1 MKNIRHPNLTE
12 FIGTC
17 VEPGRVCVLTEYCSK
32 GNLQDILENTE
43 VQLDTIFIASLI
55 SDIIQVSGNEFAS

>member
-1 MKNIRHPNLTE
+1 M
-12 FIGTC
+12 
-17 VEPGRVCVLTEYCSK
+17 CVLTEYCSK

-55 SDIIQVSGNEFAS
+55 SDIIQVSGDEFVS